1 MNSYYSKN
9 KKDLNDELT
18 KIEQKKY
25 EDLLFQ
31 ERMNRK
37 TGISSRKNSVLDEN
51 KYKRLSDSTQE
62 SEKFT
67 RKPSFKPIKETIDSV
82 NIENP
87 KESQNPNF
95 NLLDKNISQPV
106 ALTPGI
112 LKLPKINKARDVKKT
127 SENDSKTSIEKMK
140 QELNFLEEEEA
151 ILEASLQKLDIQV
164 YKKKIAAS
172 LQTIDEETK
181 EIEDTLINN
190 QDKLLEI
197 NKNTGMLKTILE
209 RSEASE
215 FQNTHE
221 FVPTAFKKELE
232 SIDENVSVVTGNDK
246 KSVGKT
252 SKCPNTPDNV
262 SFQSKSR
269 YKIPIRSIYS
279 EKSSKKRKNYSSN
292 AKFENFPRPRIVS
305 RDRVKVNPSINIR
318 ELLFS

>member
-82 NIENP
+82 NIEIP

-112 LKLPKINKARDVKKT
+112 LKLPKINKAK
-127 SENDSKTSIEKMK
+127 
-140 QELNFLEEEEA
+140 EEA